1 MTKTLP
7 NSIYIDA
14 RKRHTGKHLTL
25 KCVFSLISTLY
36 LCLALLKRL
45 KKRLDLGVN
54 LVGGPSSVDRSQ
66 KSFFFKV
73 VDNRHRR
80 LFRRH
85 ETFPQ
90 TLDVVVGS
98 VNQKNEELSDCRPVQ
113 QARAAT
119 MGPGMC
125 DTEGGERD
133 GRTDTLL
140 KEKASQNTL
149 S

>member
-7 NSIYIDA
+7 NICIDA
-14 RKRHTGKHLTL
+14 RQRHTGKHLTL
-25 KCVFSLISTLY
+25 KSVFFSFITTLY
-36 LCLALLKRL
+36 LSLALLKRL
-45 KKRLDLGVN
+45 KERLHVAVN

-98 VNQKNEELSDCRPVQ
+98 VNQKNKELSDCRPVQ
-113 QARAAT
+113 QARATT

-125 DTEGGERD
+125 DTEGGRR
-133 GRTDTLL
+133 G
-140 KEKASQNTL
+140 N
-149 S
+149 